1 MSPDLDPAPSPSPFD
16 GLPPETRE
24 AMEVA
29 FAQALVES
37 LRQEAAA
44 LNQARTGPAMVA
56 GQTGRREFEAHGAVI
71 TP

>member
-1 MSPDLDPAPSPSPFD
+1 MSLDPDPAPRTSPFD
-16 GLPPETRE
+16 GLSPAVRE

-44 LNQARTGPAMVA
+44 LNQARTDPVTSA
-56 GQTGRREFEAHGAVI
+56 GHTGRREFEAHGAVI

>member
-1 MSPDLDPAPSPSPFD
+1 MKSDPAPRTSPFD
-16 GLPPETRE
+16 GLLPAVRE